1 MLALY
6 RDKLKWNEAYPHK
19 LITAWRCILLTLFIS
34 YVSWLLA
41 NIMIESSCCF
51 QKCNRNWGH
60 RCLYNGLSE
69 SLGGLLQPHLCPPSG
84 ADEVGS
90 HGSLSLLFMMKMMV
104 WNFMSNTHKAM
115 TAHIVIFKH
124 CGVFSAISR
133 IWTMNSTISEI
144 WTIILGTKCLLLWST
159 ILLSTKTPSDPYW
172 ICGSHLNF
180 EYVLG

>member
-19 LITAWRCILLTLFIS
+19 LITAWRRILSTLFIS

-41 NIMIESSCCF
+41 MIESSCCF

-69 SLGGLLQPHLCPPSG
+69 SLDVIYIHPLELMKWGVMVVCHCCSWWRWWSETLWVTLIKLWLHT
-84 ADEVGS
+84 
-90 HGSLSLLFMMKMMV
+90 LSS
-104 WNFMSNTHKAM
+104 SNT
-115 TAHIVIFKH
+115 
-124 CGVFSAISR
+124 GVFSAISW

-144 WTIILGTKCLLLWST
+144 WTITLSTKCLLLWSM